1 MHLDGHPRNSI
12 EDSTARILVPLAYP
26 FPHIGKI
33 LAFLFISFAAW
44 FVGDDLGSIAT
55 AEMAATGVVS
65 SFASPLVSIPYML
78 DKFQLPQDL
87 MALFILPG
95 FITTRIADVVGVM
108 HLMAL
113 TVIVTEVLQGRLR
126 LRLARLAGS
135 MVVMGVCLL
144 ITCSAGRWYLASTKL
159 DYTLDDQFLAL
170 GISQPHDDVIVYE
183 SRDELPPRSFSGDPM
198 LENLASAKVLRVGY
212 RARHLPYSYFNR
224 RNELVVFYVELM
236 HQLAAR

>member
-1 MHLDGHPRNSI
+1 MPQISEHTEELLHLDGHTRNSI

-44 FVGDDLGSIAT
+44 YVGDDLGSIAT

-87 MALFILPG
+87 MALS
-95 FITTRIADVVGVM
+95 
-108 HLMAL
+108 
-113 TVIVTEVLQGRLR
+113 VIVAAVLQGRLR

-159 DYTLDDQFLAL
+159 DCTCDDQFLAL

-183 SRDELPPRSFSGDPM
+183 SRDELPPRSLSGDPM

-224 RNELVVFYVELM
+224 RNELVVFDVELM

>member
-1 MHLDGHPRNSI
+1 MHLDGHTRNSI

-33 LAFLFISFAAW
+33 LAFLFVSFAAW
-44 FVGDDLGSIAT
+44 YVGDDLGSVAT

-87 MALFILPG
+87 MALS
-95 FITTRIADVVGVM
+95 
-108 HLMAL
+108 
-113 TVIVTEVLQGRLR
+113 VIVAAVLQGRLR

-159 DYTLDDQFLAL
+159 DCTCDDQFLAL
-170 GISQPHDDVIVYE
+170 GISQPHDDVVVYE

-198 LENLASAKVLRVGY
+198 LENLASEKVLRVGY